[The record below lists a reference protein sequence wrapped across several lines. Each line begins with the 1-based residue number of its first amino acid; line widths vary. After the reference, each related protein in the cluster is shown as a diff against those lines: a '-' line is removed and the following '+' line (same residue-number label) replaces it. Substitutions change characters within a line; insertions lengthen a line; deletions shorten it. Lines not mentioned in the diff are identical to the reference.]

1 MRMQRVL
8 LYMSN
13 GVCGLKTIQRAC
25 TGLVRLVPTT
35 ASPSYNGPKKT
46 CQKGN
51 DQKKK
56 KNGFI
61 CVFSDYEYV
70 RLLRVIV
77 SSVPLSCVNIQ
88 RISFSASLINHNVNR
103 DKFFL
108 IYLLIDL
115 FLSSRCYLLFYAH
128 TV

>member
-1 MRMQRVL
+1 
-8 LYMSN
+8 MSI

-25 TGLVRLVPTT
+25 TGLVRLVPAT

-51 DQKKK
+51 DPKK

-61 CVFSDYEYV
+61 CVFSDYESV

-77 SSVPLSCVNIQ
+77 SNVPLSCLNIQ
-88 RISFSASLINHNVNR
+88 RISFSASLINHNVNQ

-108 IYLLIDL
+108 IYLLRDL
-115 FLSSRCYLLFYAH
+115 FLSSRCYLLFYAN
-128 TV
+128 TA